1 MENTIYN
8 PDYVKGLFNRM
19 STSYERMN
27 YITSFG
33 FSLRWRKQ
41 YIAAFKGSEQK
52 VELIDLLT
60 GMGETWRTSKQKFPN
75 ANITALD
82 FSEGML
88 NYANTKNKK
97 KFNSEIRILQED
109 VLNCQLADNSYD
121 YVTCAF
127 GLKTF
132 NAEQLKQMAFQ
143 THRLLKPGGQC
154 AFIEVSKPENKFPHF
169 MYALYIGKVVPL
181 LGRLLL
187 GNPAEYRMLWQ
198 YTNRF
203 LNAQEAAAIF
213 REAGLDVNYHSFF
226 FGCATGF
233 NGQKPLK

>member
-97 KFNSEIRILQED
+97 
-109 VLNCQLADNSYD
+109 
-121 YVTCAF
+121 
-127 GLKTF
+127 
-132 NAEQLKQMAFQ
+132 
-143 THRLLKPGGQC
+143 
-154 AFIEVSKPENKFPHF
+154 
-169 MYALYIGKVVPL
+169 
-181 LGRLLL
+181 
-187 GNPAEYRMLWQ
+187 
-198 YTNRF
+198 
-203 LNAQEAAAIF
+203 
-213 REAGLDVNYHSFF
+213 
-226 FGCATGF
+226 
-233 NGQKPLK
+233 